1 MPVRSADKWI
11 VLIGIFKLVKGVLL
25 LAAGIGVLELLH
37 KNVAEVVQHWT
48 DVLRVDPDNRY
59 IHSLIFRATGIN
71 DRRLLEISAGTFV
84 YAGLFLTEG
93 AGLLTHKRWAQYFT
107 IIVTASFLPMEVYE
121 FKRRATAEKA
131 IVIVLNVA
139 TVIYLGVSR

>member
-1 MPVRSADKWI
+1 VRSADKGI

-25 LAAGIGVLELLH
+25 LAAAIGVLTLLH
-37 KNVAEVVQHWT
+37 KNVAKVLQHWS
-48 DVLRVDPDNRY
+48 DAFRVDPDNRY
-59 IHSLIFRATGIN
+59 IHSLVVRAIGIN
-71 DRRLLEISAGTFV
+71 NRRLLEISAGTFV

-93 AGLLTHKRWAQYFT
+93 AGLLTQQRWAQYFT
-107 IIVTASFLPMEVYE
+107 IVVTASFLPLEVYE
-121 FKRRATAEKA
+121 FVRRATAAKA

>member
-37 KNVAEVVQHWT
+37 KNVAKVVQHWT
-48 DVLRVDPDNRY
+48 EVLRVDPDNRY
-59 IHSLIFRATGIN
+59 IHRLIVRATGIN

-93 AGLLTHKRWAQYFT
+93 AGLLADKRWAQYFT
-107 IIVTASFLPMEVYE
+107 IIVTASFLPLEVYE
-121 FKRRATAEKA
+121 FMRRATAEKA